1 MIKAG
6 SIDKGMCLIIKDEP
20 YLVTE
25 REFVN
30 PGKGAAFT
38 KVKLK
43 NLKTGLVL
51 RETIKTSDTVEE
63 ADVYERQA
71 QYLYADDLGFHFMD
85 SDNYEQFIV
94 TKDEGLED
102 KGFFIKEG
110 ETYKI
115 LMWEENPIDIKV
127 PLKIVLEVTEA
138 ADAIKGD
145 TVTGAT
151 KTVTTETGF
160 KVKVPIFIKEG
171 ERVLVNTE
179 SGEYVE
185 RVNS

>member
-20 YLVTE
+20 YLVAE
-25 REFVN
+25 RDFVN

-38 KVKLK
+38 RLKLK

-51 RETIKTSDTVEE
+51 RETIKTSDSVEE
-63 ADVYERQA
+63 ADIYERPA
-71 QYLYADDLGFHFMD
+71 QYLYADDLGYHFMD
-85 SDNYEQFIV
+85 SETYEQFIV
-94 TKDEGLED
+94 PAEQGLED
-102 KGFFIKEG
+102 KGYFIKEG
-110 ETYKI
+110 DTYKI
-115 LMWEENPIDIKV
+115 LMWEENPIDIKI
-127 PLKIVLEVTEA
+127 PLKMVLVVTEA
-138 ADAIKGD
+138 ADAVKGD

-151 KTVTTETGF
+151 KSVTTETGL

-171 ERVLVNTE
+171 EKILVNTE

-185 RVNS
+185 RVNT